1 MQACKTDSS
10 PIINWLEEKLKEIA
24 TTVEQDAEK
33 AIKNV
38 RGQIA
43 DYIDKNAQVL
53 ADKVKDAIEKAG
65 GSIEAEIG
73 KIGTMIG
80 TDIDQA
86 IQTTVT
92 DVCKFL
98 GIDSATAQK
107 IESEIQ
113 AEVDTKVSTAVTKIE
128 NNLKNF
134 VDHGAAK
141 IDTDIAN
148 ALHDLASKI
157 RG

>member
-1 MQACKTDSS
+1 M
-10 PIINWLEEKLKEIA
+10 
-24 TTVEQDAEK
+24 
-33 AIKNV
+33 
-38 RGQIA
+38 
-43 DYIDKNAQVL
+43 

>member
-92 DVCKFL
+92 ASVL
-98 GIDSATAQK
+98 
-107 IESEIQ
+107 
-113 AEVDTKVSTAVTKIE
+113 
-128 NNLKNF
+128 
-134 VDHGAAK
+134 AA
-141 IDTDIAN
+141 
-148 ALHDLASKI
+148 
-157 RG
+157 